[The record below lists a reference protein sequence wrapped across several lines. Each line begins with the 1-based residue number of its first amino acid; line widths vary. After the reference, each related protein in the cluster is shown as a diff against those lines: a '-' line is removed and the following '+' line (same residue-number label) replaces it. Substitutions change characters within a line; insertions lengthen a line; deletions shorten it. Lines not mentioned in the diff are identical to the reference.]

1 MPLKIRSVK
10 LYKTIYSVSNVSHI
24 KVAHVAVVGRS
35 NVGKSSFLNKVMGA
49 KLTRV
54 SSKPGKTQSINL
66 YLLNDKVVLVDL
78 PGYGYAK
85 ISSRKQESWK
95 ELVET
100 YFKLNMDTKLVFM
113 LIDAR
118 IGITHMDIQ
127 MREWLDYY
135 GIPYVVVATKI
146 DKLNKNDRRKAVDNI
161 KLSMN
166 GMDIIPFSS
175 KTGEGKLRILG
186 LMRSLL

>member
-146 DKLNKNDRRKAVDNI
+146 DKLNKNDRQKAVDNI